1 MGLIARDTGGG
12 EFEIAPEGTHIAVC
26 DMVIDLGL
34 QETTWGM
41 KHKVYIRWELVH
53 ERTKDDQPMVVGTT
67 YTLSLSQNATLR
79 QHLESWRGR
88 VFTEQELAGFD
99 LFNILG
105 KPCQVTVLH
114 NQKNGKTYA
123 NVTGVTA
130 IPKGVDK
137 PQPENTPIAYSIE
150 DHNEAVFENLP
161 DWLKKKINLT
171 GAQNEDNYEPARE
184 YGSDTPF

>member
-12 EFEIAPEGTHIAVC
+12 DFEVAPEGTHIAVC
-26 DMVIDLGL
+26 DMVVDLGF

-53 ERTKDDQPMVVGTT
+53 ERTKDDRPMVVGTT

-79 QHLESWRGR
+79 QHLEGWRGR

-99 LFNILG
+99 LFNILA

-114 NQKNGKTYA
+114 NTKNGKTYA
-123 NVTGVTA
+123 NVTGVTS
-130 IPKGVDK
+130 IPKGMDK
-137 PQPENTPIAYSIE
+137 PKAENTPIAYSIE
-150 DHNEAVFENLP
+150 DHDQVVFDNLP

-171 GAQNEDNYEPARE
+171 GAQNEDNYVPSRE
-184 YGSDTPF
+184 YEGDVPF